1 MNFLHL
7 ANVLSA
13 PNANLNLWPQKVGL
27 EHDDYLRQ
35 LFCGGTQSIAL
46 RQKQPQEMFCKKRPA
61 AYKKKKM
68 LWQVFSCC
76 EFSSKNTFCTDHLWT
91 TAILLRDFIFQ
102 PFSMIDFISPPIKD
116 HYIKCICSKCF
127 REAITKSWIYY
138 QFSTRTVVK
147 NLPPGL

>member
-46 RQKQPQEMFCKKRPA
+46 RQKQPQEMFCKKRPETRNFI
-61 AYKKKKM
+61 KKNT
-68 LWQVFSCC
+68 LAQVFSCY
-76 EFSSKNTFCTDHLWT
+76 EFSSKSTLFTEHLWT
-91 TAILLRDFIFQ
+91 TAY
-102 PFSMIDFISPPIKD
+102 SV
-116 HYIKCICSKCF
+116 
-127 REAITKSWIYY
+127 A
-138 QFSTRTVVK
+138 
-147 NLPPGL
+147 

>member
-1 MNFLHL
+1 MNFLNL
-7 ANVLSA
+7 ANGLSA
-13 PNANLNLWPQKVGL
+13 PNANLNLWSRKVGL
-27 EHDDYLRQ
+27 EHDDYLQQ

-61 AYKKKKM
+61 TYKKKM

-102 PFSMIDFISPPIKD
+102 PFSMIDFISPTIKG
-116 HYIKCICSKCF
+116 HYMKCICSKCF
-127 REAITKSWIYY
+127 REGITKSWIYY
-138 QFSTRTVVK
+138 QFAARTAVK
-147 NLPPGL
+147 NVPLGLY